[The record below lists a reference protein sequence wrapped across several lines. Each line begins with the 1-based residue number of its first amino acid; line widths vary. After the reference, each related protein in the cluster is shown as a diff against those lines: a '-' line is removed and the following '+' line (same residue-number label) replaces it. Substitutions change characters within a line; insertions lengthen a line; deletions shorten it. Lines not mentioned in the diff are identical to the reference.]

1 MEALIVIGVIV
12 FLVLILLFAAI
23 RIVQEYERGVIFRL
37 GRVLSGAKGPGL
49 FFIIP
54 VIDRMVKVNLQTVTM
69 NVPPQD
75 IITRDNVT
83 VRVDAV
89 IYFNV
94 VEPIKATVEIQN
106 YLLGTSQIAQTTLRS
121 ILGKAELDELLAKR
135 EELNDQLQTV
145 IDELTEPWGVKVTLV
160 EIKDVDL
167 PDQMQRAMARQAE
180 AERVRRAKVIN
191 AEGEFQASQ
200 RLSDAAEVIAQHPI
214 AYQLRLLQTMTE
226 VAAEKNSTTTLRWQP
241 SARSTLAWPF
251 ARASTSPVSRP
262 SSSAQHRPFVSA
274 PMTSR
279 NRHCPVSR
287 RIRGPSC
294 DVVGRHPQ
302 SRSSRASSSARPRRL
317 RGEEP
322 FSSRFRRVAHD
333 RPQPRPNRTSV
344 R

>member
-1 MEALIVIGVIV
+1 MEGLIVIGAIV
-12 FLVLILLFAAI
+12 FLLVILLFSAI

-37 GRVLSGAKGPGL
+37 GRVLGRPKGPGLILILSAIKIVQEYERGVVFRLGRVLGRAKGPGL
-49 FFIIP
+49 VLIIP
-54 VIDRMVKVNLQTVTM
+54 FGIDRMVKVNLQTITM

-94 VEPIKATVEIQN
+94 VDPIRATVEIQN

-121 ILGKAELDELLAKR
+121 ILGKAELDELLGKR
-135 EELNDQLQTV
+135 EELNDQLQSV
-145 IDELTEPWGVKVTLV
+145 IDDLTEPWGVKVTLV

-214 AYQLRLLQTMTE
+214 AFQLRLLQTMTE
-226 VAAEKNSTTTLRWQP
+226 VAAEKNSTLVLP
-241 SARSTLAWPF
+241 I
-251 ARASTSPVSRP
+251 PVELF
-262 SSSAQHRPFVSA
+262 RPFMEAMRQVEDG
-274 PMTSR
+274 TK
-279 NRHCPVSR
+279 
-287 RIRGPSC
+287 
-294 DVVGRHPQ
+294 
-302 SRSSRASSSARPRRL
+302 
-317 RGEEP
+317 
-322 FSSRFRRVAHD
+322 
-333 RPQPRPNRTSV
+333 T
-344 R
+344 

>member
-1 MEALIVIGVIV
+1 MEVLITIGVIV
-12 FLVLILLFAAI
+12 FLLLILLVKAI

-37 GRVLSGAKGPGL
+37 GRVLAGAKGPGL

-54 VIDRMVKVNLQTVTM
+54 FIDRMVKVNLQTVTM

-94 VEPIKATVEIQN
+94 VDPVRAVVEIQN

-135 EELNDQLQTV
+135 ETLNDQLQIV

-167 PDQMQRAMARQAE
+167 PDTMQRAMARQAE
-180 AERVRRAKVIN
+180 AERTRRAKVIN
-191 AEGEFQASQ
+191 AEGEYQASEK
-200 RLSDAAEVIAQHPI
+200 LSQAAEVIARHPI

-226 VAAEKNSTTTLRWQP
+226 VAAEKNSTLVLP
-241 SARSTLAWPF
+241 IPVELFGPF
-251 ARASTSPVSRP
+251 IDAMREMESG
-262 SSSAQHRPFVSA
+262 
-274 PMTSR
+274 
-279 NRHCPVSR
+279 
-287 RIRGPSC
+287 RGGGQKS
-294 DVVGRHPQ
+294 PQ
-302 SRSSRASSSARPRRL
+302 STTSSL
-317 RGEEP
+317 
-322 FSSRFRRVAHD
+322 
-333 RPQPRPNRTSV
+333 QP
-344 R
+344 